1 MGPLSQFERRGLILP
16 PISAPGR
23 ACRRSNRPTSIAAST
38 FPSLPVGLSNRNCG
52 SDGARMAGGWRL
64 PQSAGSRVV
73 IFSNHKDHHG
83 TPDCTARPR
92 AADWRFPSGLC
103 ARREAR
109 SDLCR
114 FRRSSDRSVPGCN
127 IRARAFSQCA
137 EAWSQ
142 AESSCGLSSA
152 SQTRVRKVGQSAVSS
167 LQLTRRSVLVERAD
181 RRGFSHIMHMRL
193 AKAAFVCRGYR
204 TPMRSVIA
212 ANSNNASLLNRR

>member
-1 MGPLSQFERRGLILP
+1 MAREFDGSRRPPSSASTRTGPGVLPVERGHP
-16 PISAPGR
+16 
-23 ACRRSNRPTSIAAST
+23 IAAPT
-38 FPSLPVGLSNRNCG
+38 FPSLHPGLSNRKCG

-73 IFSNHKDHHG
+73 IFSG
-83 TPDCTARPR
+83 
-92 AADWRFPSGLC
+92 
-103 ARREAR
+103 
-109 SDLCR
+109 
-114 FRRSSDRSVPGCN
+114 
-127 IRARAFSQCA
+127 
-137 EAWSQ
+137 
-142 AESSCGLSSA
+142 SA

-167 LQLTRRSVLVERAD
+167 FKLTRRSVLVERAD